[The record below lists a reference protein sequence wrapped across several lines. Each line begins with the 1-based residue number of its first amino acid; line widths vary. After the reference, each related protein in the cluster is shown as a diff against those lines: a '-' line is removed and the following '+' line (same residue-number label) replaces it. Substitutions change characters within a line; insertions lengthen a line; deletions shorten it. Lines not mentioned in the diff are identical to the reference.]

1 MSSMNARHQQIIQLV
16 NHRGNITVSELA
28 QLTGVSEVTVR
39 QDLNTLEREHFLRR
53 VHGAALALDSDDVGT
68 RMNTR
73 YALKQAIASHAASL
87 IDEGESVFIEGGS
100 SNALLARSLAE
111 RRSLTVITVS
121 HYIAHLLKDAV
132 CEVIVLG
139 GMLQKSSESM
149 VGPLTRYCV
158 QQVHFH
164 KAFIGI
170 DGWHPE
176 TGFTGRNMLRCDVV
190 DAVLA
195 KGVASYAL
203 TDSSKFGQI
212 HPYPL
217 SPGHQVQH
225 VITDDALD
233 SHYLQPLSAQGIAVT
248 QVKSENNGSL

>member
-1 MSSMNARHQQIIQLV
+1 MNVRHQQIIQLV
-16 NHRGNITVSELA
+16 NTRGSIAVSELA
-28 QLTGVSEVTVR
+28 QITGVSEVTVR
-39 QDLNTLEREHFLRR
+39 QDLNILERDQFLRR
-53 VHGAALALDSDDVGT
+53 VHGSALALDSDDVGM

-73 YALKQAIASHAASL
+73 YSIKQAIASHAASL
-87 IDEGESVFIEGGS
+87 INEGESVFIEGGS
-100 SNALLARSLAE
+100 TNALLARTLSD
-111 RRSLTVITVS
+111 RRDVTVITVS
-121 HYIAHLLKDAV
+121 HYIAHLLKEAA

-164 KAFIGI
+164 KAFVGV
-170 DGWHPE
+170 DGWHAE

-195 KGVASYAL
+195 KGVETFAL

-217 SPGHQVQH
+217 SPGFQVRQ
-225 VITDDALD
+225 VITDSAL
-233 SHYLQPLSAQGIAVT
+233 HPTLLTQLHEQNVAVI
-248 QVKSENNGSL
+248 QVNEKVV

>member
-1 MSSMNARHQQIIQLV
+1 MNPRHHQIIQLV
-16 NHRGNITVSELA
+16 NSRGSVTVSELA

-39 QDLNTLEREHFLRR
+39 QDLTLLERDRLLRR
-53 VHGAALALDSDDVGT
+53 VHGSALALDSDNVGT

-73 YALKQAIASHAASL
+73 YPTKQALARHAASL
-87 IDEGESVFIEGGS
+87 VQVGESVFIEGGS
-100 SNALLARSLAE
+100 TNALLARALAD
-111 RRSLTVITVS
+111 RADLTLITVS
-121 HYIAHLLKDAV
+121 HYIAQLLREAT

-139 GMLQKSSESM
+139 GLLQKSSESV
-149 VGPLTRYCV
+149 VGPLTRYSI

-164 KAFIGI
+164 RAFVGV

-195 KGVASYAL
+195 KGAESYAL
-203 TDSSKFGQI
+203 TDASKFGQI

-217 SPGHQVQH
+217 SSGYQVGH
-225 VITDDALD
+225 VITDETLDAATVAL
-233 SHYLQPLSAQGIAVT
+233 LREQAIEVIQIAA
-248 QVKSENNGSL
+248 G

>member
-1 MSSMNARHQQIIQLV
+1 MNPRHHHIIQLV
-16 NHRGNITVSELA
+16 NSRGSVTVSELA

-39 QDLNTLEREHFLRR
+39 QDLTLLERDRLLHR
-53 VHGAALALDSDDVGT
+53 VHGSALALDSDNVGT

-73 YALKQAIASHAASL
+73 YPIKQALARQA
-87 IDEGESVFIEGGS
+87 GESVFIEGGS
-100 SNALLARSLAE
+100 TNALLARALAD
-111 RRSLTVITVS
+111 RTDLTLITVS
-121 HYIAHLLKDAV
+121 HYIAQLLREAA

-139 GMLQKSSESM
+139 GLLQKSSESV
-149 VGPLTRYCV
+149 VGPLTRYSI

-164 KAFIGI
+164 RAFVGV

-195 KGVASYAL
+195 KGAESYAL
-203 TDSSKFGQI
+203 TDASKFGQI

-217 SPGHQVQH
+217 SSGYQVGH
-225 VITDDALD
+225 VITDEMLDAATV
-233 SHYLQPLSAQGIAVT
+233 AQLREQTIEVIQIAVD
-248 QVKSENNGSL
+248 

>member
-1 MSSMNARHQQIIQLV
+1 MNARHQQIIQLV
-16 NHRGNITVSELA
+16 NTRGSIAVSELA
-28 QLTGVSEVTVR
+28 QITGVSEVTVR
-39 QDLNTLEREHFLRR
+39 QDLNILERDQFLRR
-53 VHGAALALDSDDVGT
+53 VHGSALALDSDDVGM

-73 YALKQAIASHAASL
+73 YGIKQAIASHAASL
-87 IDEGESVFIEGGS
+87 INEGESVFIEGGS
-100 SNALLARSLAE
+100 TNALLARTLSD
-111 RRSLTVITVS
+111 RRDVTVITVS
-121 HYIAHLLKDAV
+121 HYIAHLLKEAA

-164 KAFIGI
+164 KAFVGV
-170 DGWHPE
+170 DGWQAE

-195 KGVASYAL
+195 KGVETFVL

-217 SPGHQVQH
+217 SPGFQVRR
-225 VITDDALD
+225 VITDSAL
-233 SHYLQPLSAQGIAVT
+233 HPTLLTQLQEQNVAVI
-248 QVKSENNGSL
+248 QVNEKVA